1 MAVPKEL
8 KYSRTHEWVRVD
20 GDTATIGL
28 SDYAQGELGDITY
41 VELPQPGE
49 AFGKSD
55 SFGVVESVKA
65 ASDVYMP
72 ISGEVVESNED
83 VEQEPELIN
92 SSPFDRAWLI
102 KVKISDPSDLDGL
115 MDAEAYEKFLED
127 EEGGH

>member
-1 MAVPKEL
+1 MPVPKDL
-8 KYSRTHEWVRVD
+8 KFTRTHEWVRVD

-49 AFGKSD
+49 SFDKSD

-72 ISGEVVESNED
+72 ISGEIVESNED
-83 VEQEPELIN
+83 AEQEPELIN
-92 SSPFDRAWLI
+92 ASPFERAWLI
-102 KVKISDPSDLDGL
+102 KVKITDPGDLEEL
-115 MDAEAYEKFLED
+115 MDADSYEKFLED